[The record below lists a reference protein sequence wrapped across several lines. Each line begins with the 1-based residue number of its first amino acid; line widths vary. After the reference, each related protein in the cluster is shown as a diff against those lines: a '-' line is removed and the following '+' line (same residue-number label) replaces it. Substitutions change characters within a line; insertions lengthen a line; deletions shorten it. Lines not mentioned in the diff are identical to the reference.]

1 MRSPQPGQKT
11 KGVMIS
17 VIICTYNRD
26 KYIFN
31 VLESLAKNDFPRDR
45 YEIVLVDNNCTDN
58 TSSEVERFRN
68 AYPDVSLRYF
78 VETQQ
83 GLSYARNRGISE
95 ASGDVL
101 VFLDDD
107 AFTETDY
114 LSTLSRLLVAHPE
127 IDCFGGKI
135 TPLFED
141 GKEPGWLCSW
151 TMSWVSALD
160 MGEILV
166 PFRKGYPIGA
176 NMGFRK
182 SVIEA
187 CGIFNTSL
195 GRSHKN
201 LMGGEEK
208 DIFIRVRN
216 AGFSI
221 YYLPGIGVHHV
232 IPAYRTTDDYVKR
245 LGQGVGASEKLRCKA
260 EGGFSYFKR
269 IVSEGVK
276 WGGTIVLWLKYFI
289 TLKPECGN
297 KLVRFRWNVTKKL
310 IGHEAGA

>member
-1 MRSPQPGQKT
+1 MRSSQLDQKT
-11 KGVMIS
+11 QGVMIS

-58 TSSEVERFRN
+58 TSSEVERFRK
-68 AYPDVSLRYF
+68 AYPEVNLRYF

-83 GLSYARNRGISE
+83 GLSYARNRGIAE
-95 ASGDVL
+95 ALGDVL

-107 AFTETDY
+107 AFTEADY
-114 LSTLSRLLVAHPE
+114 LSNLSRLLDERPE

-135 TPLFED
+135 TPLFEE
-141 GKEPGWLCSW
+141 GREPDWLCSW

-160 MGEILV
+160 LGEDIV

-182 SVIEA
+182 NVIDT
-187 CGIFNTSL
+187 CIGFNTSL
-195 GRSHKN
+195 GRTQKN

-208 DIFIRVRN
+208 DMFIKVKK

-221 YYLPGIGVHHV
+221 YYLPGIEVHHV
-232 IPAYRTTDDYVKR
+232 IPASRTTDDYVKR
-245 LGQGVGASEKLRCKA
+245 LGRGVGASERLRCKA
-260 EGGFSYFKR
+260 EGDLSYFKR
-269 IVSEGVK
+269 IV
-276 WGGTIVLWLKYFI
+276 
-289 TLKPECGN
+289 
-297 KLVRFRWNVTKKL
+297 
-310 IGHEAGA
+310 